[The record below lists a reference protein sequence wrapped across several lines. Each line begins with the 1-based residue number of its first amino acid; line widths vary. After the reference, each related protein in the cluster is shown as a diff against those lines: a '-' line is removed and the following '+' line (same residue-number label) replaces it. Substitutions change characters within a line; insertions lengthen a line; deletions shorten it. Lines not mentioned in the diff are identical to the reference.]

1 MDLVDDVFVIPVDDP
16 VNFVGFA
23 TTVDGF
29 SVHPNVEQRA
39 FARDR
44 DQTAALTS
52 LGIPLS
58 PYRSQDALVKLSA
71 TNRARLE
78 RLGLVNEDGQP
89 LWTLRTKF
97 YWQQRFPPGR
107 ETVIEHRYKP
117 SVGGTV
123 PVSSSQ
129 MRQWLKNEFH
139 RKYCVDEDFL
149 RELAKDNRNYFL
161 EQWVDYILTTGA
173 NWSGPIKQFRLVVDK
188 GDPKNLVSFCG
199 RNV

>member
-1 MDLVDDVFVIPVDDP
+1 MVSEDLFISTEEIRIVYRFANKSNKDVTVYVAFPLPDLKMDLVDDVFVIPVDDP

-23 TTVDGF
+23 TTVDGLQ
-29 SVHPNVEQRA
+29 VHPSVEQRI

-44 DQTAALTS
+44 DQTATLTS

-58 PYRSQDALVKLSA
+58 PYRSQDALEKASA
-71 TNRARLE
+71 PDKARLK

-107 ETVIEHRYKP
+107 GTVIEHRYKP

-123 PVSSSQ
+123 PVSIV
-129 MRQWLKNEFH
+129 N
-139 RKYCVDEDFL
+139 
-149 RELAKDNRNYFL
+149 A
-161 EQWVDYILTTGA
+161 
-173 NWSGPIKQFRLVVDK
+173 
-188 GDPKNLVSFCG
+188 
-199 RNV
+199 

>member
-1 MDLVDDVFVIPVDDP
+1 VAFPLPDLKMDLVDDVFVIPVDDP

-23 TTVDGF
+23 TTVDGLQ
-29 SVHPNVEQRA
+29 VHPSVEQRV

-89 LWTLRTKF
+89 L
-97 YWQQRFPPGR
+97 
-107 ETVIEHRYKP
+107 
-117 SVGGTV
+117 
-123 PVSSSQ
+123 
-129 MRQWLKNEFH
+129 
-139 RKYCVDEDFL
+139 
-149 RELAKDNRNYFL
+149 
-161 EQWVDYILTTGA
+161 
-173 NWSGPIKQFRLVVDK
+173 
-188 GDPKNLVSFCG
+188 
-199 RNV
+199 